1 MASRQKP
8 IPKKAVRT
16 AKRQTTDRS
25 RGAPKDWQTLAVEQ
39 GVKPVEDFDQF
50 LREVGGVWPE
60 AENLDDF
67 LAWLRELRREGRE
80 ER

>member
-1 MASRQKP
+1 MSSKREP
-8 IPKKAVRT
+8 IPKKASQT
-16 AKRQTTDRS
+16 AKRQTRKPF
-25 RGAPKDWQTLAVEQ
+25 REAPQDWQTLAAEQ

-50 LREVGGVWPE
+50 LEEVGHVWPE
-60 AENLDDF
+60 EENLDDF